1 MILFVSIMSIVIV
14 NKMYL
19 IYIIEW
25 IYMEGFWGLIA
36 SVPSLVHSLHKKA
49 KQKQATV
56 GLSVGLS
63 G

>member
-1 MILFVSIMSIVIV
+1 MSIVIV